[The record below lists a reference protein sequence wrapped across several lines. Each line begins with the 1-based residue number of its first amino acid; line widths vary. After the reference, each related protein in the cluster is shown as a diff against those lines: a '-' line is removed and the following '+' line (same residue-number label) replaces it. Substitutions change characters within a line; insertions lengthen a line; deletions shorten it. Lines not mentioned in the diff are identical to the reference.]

1 MVNCDGLDP
10 NRTSYNSKHLGT
22 ASDVADCL
30 SKCAAWAGCVVVA
43 FRSSDGNCYGYSDL
57 SGSCATYSTFKTY
70 SNAYDNRK
78 IYIDTTNAGTF
89 NAIYKVNANGGAT
102 QLKTIAIMVK
112 SCATTGLVEPS
123 SSDYTSALS
132 TVIMQNT
139 GFKEYTL
146 PVWTTN
152 DSDCPVESY
161 KL

>member
-1 MVNCDGLDP
+1 VVNCDGLDP
-10 NRTSYNSKHLGT
+10 NRTSYNSRNLGT
-22 ASDVADCL
+22 ASDAADCL
-30 SKCAAWAGCVVVA
+30 SKCAASAGCVVVA
-43 FRSSDGNCYGYSDL
+43 FRASNGACFRYSGLSGNCAYS
-57 SGSCATYSTFKTY
+57 AFKTY
-70 SNAYDNRK
+70 SNLYDNRK

-102 QLKTIAIMVK
+102 QLKTIAITVK
-112 SCATTGLVEPS
+112 SCATAGLVEPS

-139 GFKEYTL
+139 GTKEYTL